1 MPQRSK
7 QSRAAPPISY
17 PQKHAPNRNSSYP
30 PRGATSYPPAH
41 GHYPQHTVPQS
52 NMAPQYMNHT
62 PDTSSYPQN
71 GQYSQPQYYPVQ
83 HQQMQPPFS
92 QYPQPHQPHY
102 EAEQPPPKPK
112 KIAIADAIGLLS
124 IRLGKL
130 ENIINEM
137 NEPDETQHT
146 QQSINTNLVQKIE
159 AIQAQ
164 LDKLGLEPSQ
174 TLGNNALEVSSPLP
188 TIMPEV
194 SVDEQC

>member
-17 PQKHAPNRNSSYP
+17 PKKHAPNRNLAP
-30 PRGATSYPPAH
+30 PRGATSYPPSH
-41 GHYPQHTVPQS
+41 GQHPQHAAPQAS

-62 PDTSSYPQN
+62 PDTSYPQN
-71 GQYSQPQYYPVQ
+71 GQYPQPQYYPVQ

-92 QYPQPHQPHY
+92 QYPPQHQPHY
-102 EAEQPPPKPK
+102 EEEPPPKPK

-159 AIQAQ
+159 ALEAE
-164 LDKLGLEPSQ
+164 LNKLAIEPSRSLSNDATEQ
-174 TLGNNALEVSSPLP
+174 VPSPPP

-194 SVDEQC
+194 SDDVHST